1 MENWCF
7 FKSSSLLKGMNILI
21 NSFWFLWCYRK
32 DHLHPSPFQLLM
44 SQQPPLP
51 EEAHHRGESCERFH
65 LHPLP
70 RDLLD
75 KMHQLIERTYKT
87 LVSCLDAV
95 KWTQLSSFFWS
106 KTSFLLLLQ
115 RGAPAFPP
123 GSSQQVGCQQHRQL
137 EHASNAFGG
146 GWVPWDLWDWR
157 AVVPESSLPIKD
169 SFHHPKE

>member
-7 FKSSSLLKGMNILI
+7 LKSSSLLKGMNVLI

-51 EEAHHRGESCERFH
+51 REAHHHGENCERFH
-65 LHPLP
+65 LRPLP

-106 KTSFLLLLQ
+106 KTSFF
-115 RGAPAFPP
+115 APAAKGSTSIPP
-123 GSSQQVGCQQHRQL
+123 RELAAGWLPAAQTTWTCKQHLRRWL
-137 EHASNAFGG
+137 GPMGHMR
-146 GWVPWDLWDWR
+146 L
-157 AVVPESSLPIKD
+157 ESSGPRELAAN
-169 SFHHPKE
+169 